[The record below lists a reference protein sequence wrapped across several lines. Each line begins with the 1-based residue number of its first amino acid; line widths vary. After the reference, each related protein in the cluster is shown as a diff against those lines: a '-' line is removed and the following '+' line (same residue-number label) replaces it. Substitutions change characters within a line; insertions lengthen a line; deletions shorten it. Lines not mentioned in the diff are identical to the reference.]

1 MALGSLEAQ
10 VMDALWSAGGPL
22 TVRETLDVLNAG
34 RTPPLAYTTVLTVMQ
49 RLAGKG
55 ALTRTDRGRGHAY
68 APAVADEAAL
78 AVRDVL
84 HAYGDAAVTHFIG
97 QAAADPALR
106 ERLRALMDPDPGQQA
121 AGSQ

>member
-10 VMDALWSAGGPL
+10 VMDALWAAGGPL
-22 TVRETLDVLNAG
+22 TVRETLDVLNDG

-55 ALTRTDRGRGHAY
+55 ALTRTGRGRGHAY

-106 ERLRALMDPDPGQQA
+106 ERLRALTDPDPGQQA

>member
-1 MALGSLEAQ
+1 MALGSLETL
-10 VMDALWSAGGPL
+10 VMDALWAASQPL
-22 TVRETLDVLNAG
+22 TVRETLEILNDG

-55 ALTRTDRGRGHAY
+55 ALTRTARGRGHAY

-84 HAYGDAAVTHFIG
+84 HAYGDAAVTHFMD
-97 QAAADPALR
+97 QAAADPELR
-106 ERLRALMDPDPGQQA
+106 DRLRALMDPDPERQ
-121 AGSQ
+121 

>member
-1 MALGSLEAQ
+1 VALGSLEAQ
-10 VMDALWSAGGPL
+10 VMDALWAAGGPL
-22 TVRETLDVLNAG
+22 TVRETLDVLNDG

-55 ALTRTDRGRGHAY
+55 ALTRTGRGRGHAY

-106 ERLRALMDPDPGQQA
+106 ERLRALTDPDPGQQA

>member
-1 MALGSLEAQ
+1 VALGSLEAQ
-10 VMDALWSAGGPL
+10 VMDALWAAGGPL
-22 TVRETLDVLNAG
+22 TVRETLDVLNDG
-34 RTPPLAYTTVLTVMQ
+34 RTQPLAYTTVLTVMQ

-55 ALTRTDRGRGHAY
+55 ALTRTGRGRGHAY

>member
-10 VMDALWSAGGPL
+10 VMEALWATGQPL
-22 TVRETLDVLNAG
+22 TVRETLDALNKG

-55 ALTRTDRGRGHAY
+55 ALTRAIRGRGHAY

-84 HAYGDAAVTHFIG
+84 HAYGDAAVTHFMD
-97 QAAADPALR
+97 QAAADPGLR
-106 ERLRALMDPDPGQQA
+106 ERLRALMDPLGQEATGRQ
-121 AGSQ
+121 